1 MGKSVEVTEVFDV
14 FIFQVDRVTVGS
26 PPVSICILN
35 FLRFSY
41 IYRISDA
48 IRYKRQEKPKIIRAS
63 LERKPLIGKYG
74 SGRIK
79 LLSS

>member
-1 MGKSVEVTEVFDV
+1 MGKSVEVTEVFVV

-26 PPVSICILN
+26 PPVLICAIN
-35 FLRFSY
+35 FLKFSY